1 MTKHMTK
8 HSKVWF
14 KTAVGIAL
22 LIVCSIVPL
31 PRLSAQPL
39 ALVQEEPDGPVYLGG
54 QVLIQFKPNAT
65 DAQLLDVVK
74 RGALSVIKHIH
85 TDAMKAENHPGITH
99 MWTGLPVR
107 QAIQALKNHPAV
119 EFAEP
124 NWVYTHQDTS
134 TDPYFLNGNLWGMY
148 GDLSSPANQFGSQ
161 AAEAWAAGYTGS
173 GTVFVGVIDEGIQFT
188 HPDLAANIWTN
199 PYEIPGDG
207 IDNDGNGYVDDIH
220 GWNCINNNN
229 VIYTAGPIH
238 TEHTS
243 RARLG
248 PWPTTTSE

>member
-1 MTKHMTK
+1 MKELRIPALARPVPNGHIHNQSSVMTK

-39 ALVQEEPDGPVYLGG
+39 ALVQDGPDGPAYFGG

-85 TDAMKAENHPGITH
+85 TDAMKANNHPGITH

-107 QAIQALKNHPAV
+107 QAIEALKHHPAV

-124 NWVYTHQDTS
+124 NWVYTHQAVAN
-134 TDPYFLNGNLWGMY
+134 DPYYTGGNLWGMY
-148 GDLSSPANQFGSQ
+148 GDGTSPANLFGSQ
-161 AAEAWAAGYTGS
+161 GGEAWTAGYTGS
-173 GTVFVGVIDEGIQFT
+173 SAVYVGIIDEGI
-188 HPDLAANIWTN
+188 
-199 PYEIPGDG
+199 
-207 IDNDGNGYVDDIH
+207 
-220 GWNCINNNN
+220 
-229 VIYTAGPIH
+229 
-238 TEHTS
+238 
-243 RARLG
+243 
-248 PWPTTTSE
+248 